1 MHAVIHICVSA
12 SFSSGGESVQV
23 FFIEYLFA
31 LALKIQLPRERQV
44 P

>member
-23 FFIEYLFA
+23 FFILFA